1 MVDRD
6 THECPCRRATDAK
19 KERGG
24 REREWASERVR
35 VRAERSGG
43 DTKPWRLTLGQEV
56 TAEGEKDERLRGI
69 WELTGRSK
77 VKS

>member
-1 MVDRD
+1 M
-6 THECPCRRATDAK
+6 PKRREGEGEGVG
-19 KERGG
+19 EREGEGEG
-24 REREWASERVR
+24 REVR
-35 VRAERSGG
+35 RGHE
-43 DTKPWRLTLGQEV
+43 TLTLEQEV